1 MKNVKEYLNKAG
13 GFINK
18 LPFANLAEKYLGK
31 VSALKKVIPY
41 ANYIACGVAAL
52 IVVAVVS
59 NIVAPGIKF
68 NKWMNVIE
76 GAYEEQTGNYQSVDF
91 IGEYSK
97 ALDEAVSQM
106 NECSDDRKGLEELR
120 ENKKD
125 YLGQLSDVRDRLEK
139 MSNEFTDKFSAKM
152 NEAGNPNFKM
162 SNKMIKEYQDKLAKL
177 VPASSDLMENYFTI
191 NSEIYDDFCGKFE
204 EKYAEKLNKINE
216 AIKEADRQAYL
227 SYLKRT
233 LPGKWRFDDN
243 KDDIK
248 GFAELVFK
256 GDGASGEFSYYYH
269 KDAGT
274 RKEIDL
280 SDRLVFSVVDA
291 PIERGYILIKVPEE
305 EFKYS
310 GTYTMPENTA
320 YLKIGSS
327 SNKNTP
333 EKKAGDTLQ
342 SRVSFEDSNTL
353 YFDGKMFKRARK

>member
-1 MKNVKEYLNKAG
+1 MN
-13 GFINK
+13 
-18 LPFANLAEKYLGK
+18 
-31 VSALKKVIPY
+31 
-41 ANYIACGVAAL
+41 
-52 IVVAVVS
+52 AV
-59 NIVAPGIKF
+59 
-68 NKWMNVIE
+68 
-76 GAYEEQTGNYQSVDF
+76 
-91 IGEYSK
+91 
-97 ALDEAVSQM
+97 
-106 NECSDDRKGLEELR
+106 
-120 ENKKD
+120 
-125 YLGQLSDVRDRLEK
+125 
-139 MSNEFTDKFSAKM
+139 
-152 NEAGNPNFKM
+152 GNPNFKM

-177 VPASSDLMENYFTI
+177 APASSELMENYFTI

-204 EKYAEKLNKINE
+204 EKYAEKLNKICD
-216 AIKEADRQAYL
+216 AIKEADRQAYF

-243 KDDIK
+243 KDDRK

-291 PIERGYILIKVPEE
+291 PIERGYILTKVPEE

-320 YLKIGSS
+320 YLKINSASS
-327 SNKNTP
+327 KNTP
-333 EKKAGDTLQ
+333 EKKAGESLQ

-353 YFDGKMFKRARK
+353 YFDGKMFKRARR